1 MSDQPRDWD
10 RELADI
16 DRLMAKQG
24 GVPAGGAAPVPA
36 APRAPAPVGAAP
48 VRRRSV
54 ALTWF
59 WVGLALALGAAL
71 AIWPYQ
77 RGCGLQLFF
86 YLGAAGVTGL
96 VGLLGALA
104 SWSHRRGFA
113 HILSLLVI
121 LWSGAVAL
129 RETLPRIGYAK
140 ASRTWTCQA
149 APPAAGPSG
158 TRGAPAPAPSSA
170 GQSAPA
176 QPSTD
181 QPGPAQPP
189 AEQPSTQPSPAK
201 P

>member
-16 DRLMAKQG
+16 DRLVAKQG
-24 GVPAGGAAPVPA
+24 GAPTGGAAPVPA
-36 APRAPAPVGAAP
+36 SPRASVPAGAAP

-59 WVGLALALGAAL
+59 WVGLALALGIAL

-77 RGCGLQLFF
+77 RACGLQLFF
-86 YLGAAGVTGL
+86 YLGAAGITGL

-113 HILSLLVI
+113 HVVSLLVI
-121 LWSGAVAL
+121 LWSGVVAL
-129 RETLPRIGYAK
+129 RETLPRVGYAK
-140 ASRTWTCQA
+140 TSRTWTCQA
-149 APPAAGPSG
+149 APAPGG
-158 TRGAPAPAPSSA
+158 RVGAPVAP
-170 GQSAPA
+170 APA
-176 QPSTD
+176 QPSA
-181 QPGPAQPP
+181 G
-189 AEQPSTQPSPAK
+189 QPSATQPSPAK